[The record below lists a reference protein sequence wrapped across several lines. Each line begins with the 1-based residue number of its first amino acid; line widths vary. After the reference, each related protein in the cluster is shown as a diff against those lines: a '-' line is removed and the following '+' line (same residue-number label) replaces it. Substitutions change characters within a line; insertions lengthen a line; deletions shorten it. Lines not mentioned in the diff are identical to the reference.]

1 MILGVVDFA
10 ELLSAIF
17 QSSKVCTGQ
26 VALQRNLLVASSE
39 SNKVFA
45 DELFFVLLVTCQ
57 CVDRLR

>member
-1 MILGVVDFA
+1 MILGVIDFA

-17 QSSKVCTGQ
+17 QSFEVCTGQ

-57 CVDRLR
+57 CVD

>member
-1 MILGVVDFA
+1 MVLGVINFA

-26 VALQRNLLVASSE
+26 AALQRNLLITSSE

-57 CVDRLR
+57 CVD